1 MEEEYSVDA
10 AQLLQAATDFAYDPS
25 PQSDVSAQEFLDRFP
40 LPAVI
45 NALQAKSDYP
55 GLEDALCDCLDKVFR
70 TKYGASLIP
79 HFMPFVVVGL
89 GAPSQNVRRLACTT
103 VSSLL
108 DNTDETT
115 AVYLILQNGV
125 YPLLLSCLIDGDEQ
139 VAAAAIA
146 AIKNLAGFTKGLD
159 IIFPASSSEQTHL
172 GDLAAKCSS
181 LGRVRVL
188 ALIVKLFSI
197 STTVASKV
205 YNANLLSLLEKE
217 VGNAND
223 TLVTLSALELL
234 YELVEAQHSMEFL
247 SRTTLLYLLS
257 SIISNASADSILRSR
272 AMLITGRVLSND
284 NAFLFIDE
292 PSYRNVIS
300 AIDRRF
306 AFLGSQDADEFE
318 CALEAFG
325 QIGLCKKGAAALLSS
340 SPAPVRHVI
349 SAAFDCQH
357 HGKRLAALHALG
369 NIVGE
374 TRSGND
380 VLLDG
385 DAEES
390 LRRLIY
396 DTSSKSPKLTPS
408 GLLLSVLQQDSE
420 IRLAGYRVITGLVAR
435 PWCLIEIISRQE
447 IVDIVT
453 NKYTETEKIGME
465 ARHKC
470 CEAVYESFTSS
481 SKLMSD
487 PARSGLATKLE
498 EAIRS
503 GPYLGRKH
511 AEAQPVVMT
520 EQRF

>member
-181 LGRVRVL
+181 L
-188 ALIVKLFSI
+188 
-197 STTVASKV
+197 
-205 YNANLLSLLEKE
+205 
-217 VGNAND
+217 
-223 TLVTLSALELL
+223 
-234 YELVEAQHSMEFL
+234 LVEAQHSMEFL